1 MVKSVSGAD
10 IRPKFYFIITLKFM
24 GLCSAVARLD
34 LWRGG
39 GGVGGNH
46 ERRSRKL
53 LRGFP
58 LKYLKYRV
66 SDIAFSAFLEHS
78 FPTLFK

>member
-10 IRPKFYFIITLKFM
+10 IRPKFYFIITLKFL

-34 LWRGG
+34 LWGG
-39 GGVGGNH
+39 GGGNN
-46 ERRSRKL
+46 EPRSRKL
-53 LRGFP
+53 LGGFP
-58 LKYLKYRV
+58 LKYSKYRV
-66 SDIAFSAFLEHS
+66 SDIAFSAFREHS